1 MRGAEYLERS
11 VETSVLGWGAG
22 VSLRLQATSD
32 IKLLGVGDVAVNAA
46 SFNTLHHATGQRI
59 RELLMRPE
67 TIEPS

>member
-1 MRGAEYLERS
+1 M
-11 VETSVLGWGAG
+11 
-22 VSLRLQATSD
+22 SLRLQATSD
-32 IKLLGVGDVAVNAA
+32 IKMLGVGDVGDNAA